1 MHVGMHIY
9 TDTKKKRSSKNCGT
23 IHVIRVP
30 EGEMEKNKV
39 EEKFEDVTDKNHP
52 KVMQDIKSQM
62 QEFQRTP
69 SRRN

>member
-1 MHVGMHIY
+1 
-9 TDTKKKRSSKNCGT
+9 
-23 IHVIRVP
+23 
-30 EGEMEKNKV
+30 MEKNTV